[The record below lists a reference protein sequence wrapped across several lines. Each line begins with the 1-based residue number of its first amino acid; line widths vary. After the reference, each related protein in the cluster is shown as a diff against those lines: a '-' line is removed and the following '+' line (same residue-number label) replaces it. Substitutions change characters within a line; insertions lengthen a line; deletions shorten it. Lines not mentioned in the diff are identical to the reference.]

1 MKRLLCLPML
11 LLLSACTIS
20 QLATRL
26 TGHDGPADLSEQT
39 EEKLYLGVIEGLIRQ
54 GRYQA
59 ALAFLDE
66 YKVTS
71 PRADILRGDALLGAG
86 RPSEAITAYR
96 LAVDTGYSAAAYN
109 GMGRA
114 ESARGRRAGA
124 VEDFR
129 RACAIEPANAGYLN
143 NLGYARLRLG
153 SQQDALLAEGDLGR
167 AHELDPGSETIR
179 NNLILAA
186 SISHD
191 RSRRS
196 ALLSAIAD
204 AGKRRAVA
212 QFADAWPAQSNSGVK
227 GDAQ

>member
-11 LLLSACTIS
+11 LLLSACTVS
-20 QLATRL
+20 QLAMRL
-26 TGHDGPADLSEQT
+26 TGHDGQSDLGERA

-66 YKVTS
+66 YKVAS
-71 PRADILRGDALLGAG
+71 ARAEILRGNALLGAG
-86 RPSEAITAYR
+86 NPSEAIAVYR
-96 LAVDTGYSAAAYN
+96 RAVETDYSAAAYN
-109 GMGRA
+109 GMGRG
-114 ESARGRRAGA
+114 EFARGRWASA

-143 NLGYARLRLG
+143 NLGYARLHLG
-153 SQQDALLAEGDLGR
+153 SPEGAPLAEGDLGR

-186 SISHD
+186 GISHD
-191 RSRRS
+191 RTRRA
-196 ALLSAIAD
+196 ALLNAIAD
-204 AGKRRAVA
+204 AGKRRTVA
-212 QFADAWPAQSNSGVK
+212 RFADAWSAKWSSDVK
-227 GDAQ
+227 GTAQ